1 VTSQCGG
8 EKAVGAVEVR
18 QQPEIFTRF
27 KSDSL
32 LHEQVLAVKGPKVAA
47 VRQERGDDVLV
58 LLGKQ
63 AAGGIDQP
71 PAGFYRVRRRRRGL
85 FRVAGYRS
93 PRWLAPRCKCI
104 SRKSESEQAVTL
116 FPSRSR
122 IISARRLVY
131 AACLIQAQLAPSK
144 CRCCFPRGSRVRARE
159 P

>member
-1 VTSQCGG
+1 ML
-8 EKAVGAVEVR
+8 
-18 QQPEIFTRF
+18 QQPERVAGFE
-27 KSDSL
+27 SASL
-32 LHEQVLAVKGPKVAA
+32 LPEQLPAMKLPKVAA
-47 VRQERGDDVLV
+47 FRQEHGDDVRV

-63 AAGGIDQP
+63 AAGGVDQP

-122 IISARRLVY
+122 IIAR
-131 AACLIQAQLAPSK
+131 AA
-144 CRCCFPRGSRVRARE
+144 
-159 P
+159 